1 MSRRRWSGCGMAS
14 FVAPR
19 ASALTRRLRAPVG
32 TATTIRELPES
43 SKYSAKRRRSVSG
56 DPPTAKQQP
65 QRGRV
70 VGVVHVAVE
79 GLAGALQP
87 LAQRVAVDSECP
99 GSLLP
104 LATVHG
110 GVRTLRKVN
119 DAGPQVQPRL
129 ESASVRPRLSSSARA
144 DGTHSPYRRGGRQRW
159 ADGTQRRRLQPL
171 GHLHPPR
178 TSSTCTTGS
187 ADTHCSLGRNRVMKV
202 AITVMV
208 GHEFLRWPSAPCPT
222 ATAAPLSITGP
233 GVYSADALPR
243 HRQSAGLDGSPRQCA
258 LPADDV
264 CRPGRHHDDDQNRPS
279 RPPLGSCS
287 RRAPSICQRY
297 FRRVGNDASG
307 VRPPPPW

>member
-1 MSRRRWSGCGMAS
+1 MRSCPEIGHARTRTPRGFAKSRFPTPHRVECTLIGCAGAFRRPCKASGPGSPSLSRRRWSGCGMAS

-43 SKYSAKRRRSVSG
+43 SRNSAKRRRSVSG

-110 GVRTLRKVN
+110 EVRTLRKVD
-119 DAGPQVQPRL
+119 DAGPQVQPSL
-129 ESASVRPRLSSSARA
+129 ESASVRSRLSSSPRA

-171 GHLHPPR
+171 GHLH
-178 TSSTCTTGS
+178 
-187 ADTHCSLGRNRVMKV
+187 
-202 AITVMV
+202 
-208 GHEFLRWPSAPCPT
+208 
-222 ATAAPLSITGP
+222 
-233 GVYSADALPR
+233 
-243 HRQSAGLDGSPRQCA
+243 
-258 LPADDV
+258 
-264 CRPGRHHDDDQNRPS
+264 
-279 RPPLGSCS
+279 RPPDEFDLYYWK
-287 RRAPSICQRY
+287 R
-297 FRRVGNDASG
+297 
-307 VRPPPPW
+307 